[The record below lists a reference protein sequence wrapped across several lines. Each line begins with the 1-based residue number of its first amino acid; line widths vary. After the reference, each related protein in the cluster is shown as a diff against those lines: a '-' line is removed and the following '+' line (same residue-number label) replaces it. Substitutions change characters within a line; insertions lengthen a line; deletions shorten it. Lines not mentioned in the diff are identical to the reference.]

1 VTEELRPD
9 EDLRERMRTAAFA
22 ADVGSALVGNDPL
35 PVVLQ
40 RCADAMMRHLD
51 PAFARIWTV
60 GAAGDELEL
69 RASAGMYTHL
79 DGGHSRVRVGDLK
92 IGRIASRREPHF
104 TNDVQNDPAVSD
116 HEWARREGMVAFA
129 GYPLVVG
136 DALVG
141 VMALFARRA
150 LSRTVLDSMSSV
162 ANLIALGIERHR
174 VETALKESERKYRIL
189 FESNPSP
196 AWVYDRETFRFLAV
210 NDAAVRHYGYSR
222 EEFLSRTVLDIRP
235 PEDVERFKAHTEA
248 FRREHGDA
256 PYSSTQ
262 TFRHRKKDGSDIDVY
277 VAATSIVFEG
287 RPARILLATDVT
299 EQQSLQRQLL
309 RSQKMEAVG
318 QLAGGVAHDFN
329 NLLGVITGYAELL
342 MRDLAAGSREQARAE
357 EIKRASDRAAALTR
371 QLLAFGRRQVLQP
384 EVLDLNAVV
393 ADVERMLRRL
403 ISEDI
408 QIVMAPGAGLGRV
421 RADAGQIEQVLMNL
435 AVNARD
441 AMPEGGRLVIE
452 TGNAD
457 VDAAYA
463 RANPDARPG
472 PHVVLAVSDTGHGMD
487 AKTASRIFEPFFT
500 TKAEGK
506 GTGLGLSTVYG
517 IVRQSGGWVNVYS
530 EPGRGT
536 TFRVYLPRVEAEA
549 ARATTA
555 GPPASAGGS
564 ETVLLVEDAEALRLL
579 IRELL
584 ESVGY
589 AVLDADAP
597 DRALAVA
604 RAHGTPIDLVLTD
617 MVMPRM
623 GGQELVKEL
632 SAIRP
637 GLRVVYMSGYSDQAV
652 AEQGTLEP
660 GTLFLQKPFTLEAL
674 MRTVRRALDAPP
686 PAG

>member
-1 VTEELRPD
+1 MNDDPRPED
-9 EDLRERMRTAAFA
+9 ELRERMRTAAFA
-22 ADVGSALVGNDPL
+22 ADVGAALVGTAPL
-35 PVVLQ
+35 PAVLG

-60 GAAGDELEL
+60 GAAGDVLEL
-69 RASAGMYTHL
+69 QASAGMYTHL
-79 DGGHSRVRVGDLK
+79 DGGHSRVPIGRSK
-92 IGRIASRREPHF
+92 IGLIASRREPHF
-104 TNDVQNDPAVSD
+104 TNDVQSDPEITD

-129 GYPLVVG
+129 GYPLVVA
-136 DALVG
+136 DELVG
-141 VMALFARRA
+141 VMALFARRP
-150 LSRTVLDSMSSV
+150 LSRTVLDSMAAV
-162 ANLIALGIERHR
+162 ANQIALGIKRHR
-174 VETALKESERKYRIL
+174 VESALQESERKYRIL
-189 FESNPSP
+189 FESNPNP

-235 PEDVERFKAHTEA
+235 PEDVERFKTHTA
-248 FRREHGDA
+248 TFRREHGDA
-256 PYSSTQ
+256 PYYSSE
-262 TFRHRKKDGSDIDVY
+262 TFRHRKKDGSDIEVLIS
-277 VAATSIVFEG
+277 ATSIAFEG
-287 RPARILLATDVT
+287 HPARILIATDVT
-299 EQQSLQRQLL
+299 EQQNLQRQLL
-309 RSQKMEAVG
+309 RAQKMEAVG

-342 MRDLAAGSREQARAE
+342 MRDLPAGSREHMRAE

-403 ISEDI
+403 IGADV
-408 QIVMAPGAGLGRV
+408 QIVFAPGAALGRV
-421 RADAGQIEQVLMNL
+421 RADAGQLEQVVMNL

-452 TGNAD
+452 TRNTD
-457 VDAAYA
+457 IDEAYT
-463 RANPDARPG
+463 RANSDARLG

-487 AKTASRIFEPFFT
+487 ARTVSRIFEPFFT
-500 TKAEGK
+500 TKPEGK

-517 IVRQSGGWVNVYS
+517 IVRQSGGWVTVYS

-549 ARATTA
+549 ARAEAA
-555 GPPASAGGS
+555 GVPASAGGS
-564 ETVLLVEDAEALRLL
+564 ETILLVEDAEPLRLL

-584 ESVGY
+584 ESAGY

-597 DRALAVA
+597 ERALALA
-604 RAHGTPIDLVLTD
+604 RAHGGPIDLVLTD

-623 GGQELVKEL
+623 GGQELATML
-632 SAIRP
+632 AAILP
-637 GLRVVYMSGYSDQAV
+637 GLRVVFMSGYSDQAV
-652 AEQGTLEP
+652 GEQVTLEP
-660 GTLFLQKPFTLEAL
+660 GTLFLQKPFTLDAL

-686 PAG
+686 PAA